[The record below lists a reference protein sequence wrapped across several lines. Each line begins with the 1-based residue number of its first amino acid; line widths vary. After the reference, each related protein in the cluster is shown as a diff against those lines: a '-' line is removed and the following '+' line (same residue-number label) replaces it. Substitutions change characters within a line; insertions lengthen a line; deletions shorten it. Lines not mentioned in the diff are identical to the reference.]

1 MKSDLLISGIQSVT
15 KEWTKQRK
23 AEEREASA
31 LIRRAT
37 MWKPRRIDIK
47 EACWHYMEQAYLRA
61 SGGGRYP
68 ATARQV
74 MYAIRQQVQEMTG
87 KRLNDQYFTQTLLP
101 DYIAETGVEW
111 DVVYD
116 DRGHLQEPHE
126 DRAVIGLGTLSV
138 RNYMNQGHRLMAF
151 SLKGFPEMVTVKG
164 PGYRYGAILFIE
176 KEGFLPLL
184 ETARIAERYDL
195 AIMSSKGVS
204 NTSARRL
211 VDTVCSQYKVPL
223 FVLRDFDRS
232 GFIIAG
238 TLQRDTR
245 RYAFRNPIKVIDLG
259 LRLEDA
265 RRYNLD
271 SEAVYEKIDY
281 PKLRAQLRGNGATED
296 EIQFL
301 SQGQRIELNAFAS
314 DQFVEWLTG
323 KLDEL
328 QQQGVIS
335 KVVPDAD
342 TLEKVYR
349 ANVARAYFEERVGE
363 LADQAWEEAAKAR
376 VSDDLSD
383 RVRQSLSEAPMTP
396 WYNAVRYLASK
407 GNEET

>member
-1 MKSDLLISGIQSVT
+1 
-15 KEWTKQRK
+15 
-23 AEEREASA
+23 
-31 LIRRAT
+31 
-37 MWKPRRIDIK
+37 
-47 EACWHYMEQAYLRA
+47 
-61 SGGGRYP
+61 
-68 ATARQV
+68 
-74 MYAIRQQVQEMTG
+74 
-87 KRLNDQYFTQTLLP
+87 
-101 DYIAETGVEW
+101 
-111 DVVYD
+111 
-116 DRGHLQEPHE
+116 
-126 DRAVIGLGTLSV
+126 
-138 RNYMNQGHRLMAF
+138 
-151 SLKGFPEMVTVKG
+151 
-164 PGYRYGAILFIE
+164 
-176 KEGFLPLL
+176 
-184 ETARIAERYDL
+184 
-195 AIMSSKGVS
+195 MSSKGVS